1 MGRENFLSDK
11 YPESPTALQILGATL
26 FGVLVGLSII
36 HFTKRPIF
44 PGIPGA
50 PPPPII
56 IVEGSTPKP
65 VLSLPSLPKIQLMPT
80 LDRSMNILCMGV
92 DSNGRHAQRFL
103 NTRSDTMMLVHIDTD
118 LHRVGIVS
126 IPRDSRVKLPG
137 NHGIDKINSAHA
149 LGGPELAVDAVKE
162 AFAVPIDHYVVVD
175 TEGLKKLFEALG
187 PMEIMVEKRMRY
199 RDRAAGLH
207 VDLEPGLQTL
217 SPKQVEEYVRFR
229 HDPKGDIGRI
239 ERQQWFMRQVSKK
252 LKEPAV
258 ILKLPD
264 LFKFASEYVVTDM
277 NAEEM
282 AKVAGFGKDIQA
294 QQVQT
299 ATLPGHA
306 EFIHGGSYWI
316 PDPEAC
322 SVVFSRMLNEKI
334 SVAEQEEKK
343 QEFGSD
349 AATAA
354 TTATTYSD
362 ESDRPVRITIKY
374 PRGQEQEARSL
385 ETVLNGLGYRVRYI
399 MRGDMADCQHEQ
411 IVQMSYRADNALT
424 ERLKEKLPQL
434 TTWPVNVMV
443 EPRSSIDL
451 TLVLAP
457 CTKLSLS
464 DKAESEAA
472 GNSTTTHNTDKPT
485 KKVL

>member
-1 MGRENFLSDK
+1 LSSR
-11 YPESPTALQILGATL
+11 YPESPNSAQILGATL

-44 PGIPGA
+44 PYIPGA
-50 PPPPII
+50 HPAPTV
-56 IVEGSTPKP
+56 IVEDSTPKP
-65 VLSLPSLPKIQLMPT
+65 VMSFPQMPKMSLLPT

-92 DSNGRHAQRFL
+92 DSNGRRAQRFL
-103 NTRSDTMMLVHIDTD
+103 NTRSDTMMLVHVDPDTK
-118 LHRVGIVS
+118 RVGIVS

-137 NHGIDKINSAHA
+137 NHGLDKINSAHA
-149 LGGPELAVDAVKE
+149 LGGPELAVEAVKE
-162 AFAVPIDHYVVVD
+162 AFAVPVDHYVVVD
-175 TEGLKKLFEALG
+175 TEGLKKVFEALG

-258 ILKLPD
+258 LLKLPEI
-264 LFKFASEYVVTDM
+264 FKFATDYVVTDM
-277 NAEEM
+277 NAEDM
-282 AKVAGFGKDIQA
+282 AKVAGFGKDIQPS
-294 QQVQT
+294 QVQT

-334 SVAEQEEKK
+334 SVAEREEKT
-343 QEFGSD
+343 QTYGSD

-354 TTATTYSD
+354 TTYSD
-362 ESDRPVRITIKY
+362 ETDRPVKITIKY
-374 PRGQEQEARSL
+374 PKGQEHEARQL
-385 ETVLNGLGYRVRYI
+385 ETALNGLGYKVRYI
-399 MRGDMADCQHEQ
+399 MRGDTADCQHEQ

-424 ERLKEKLPQL
+424 ERLKEKLPQI
-434 TTWPVNVMV
+434 TSWPVNVMV
-443 EPRSSIDL
+443 EPHSSIDL

-464 DKAESEAA
+464 DKSESEAA
-472 GNSTTTHNTDKPT
+472 GPPAPNTSTKA
-485 KKVL
+485 KI

>member
-1 MGRENFLSDK
+1 VSSR

-44 PGIPGA
+44 PGLPGA
-50 PPPPII
+50 HPAPVI
-56 IVEGSTPKP
+56 IVEDAPAKQTLFSNM
-65 VLSLPSLPKIQLMPT
+65 PKINLLPT
-80 LDRSMNILCMGV
+80 LDHGMNILCMGV

-103 NTRSDTMMLVHIDTD
+103 NTRSDTMMLVHIDPE
-118 LHRVGIVS
+118 LKRVGLVS

-137 NHGIDKINSAHA
+137 SHGIDKINSAHA
-149 LGGPELAVDAVKE
+149 LGGPELAVEAVKE

-258 ILKLPD
+258 LLKLPD
-264 LFKFASEYVVTDM
+264 LFKFANEYVVTDM
-277 NAEEM
+277 TAEDM
-282 AKVAGFGKDIQA
+282 AKVANFGKDIQP

-306 EFIHGGSYWI
+306 EYIHGGSYWI

-334 SVAEQEEKK
+334 SVAEQEEKR
-343 QEFGSD
+343 QEYGSD

-354 TTATTYSD
+354 TTYSD
-362 ESDRPVRITIKY
+362 ETDRPVKLTIKY
-374 PRGQEQEARSL
+374 PKGQEQEARSL
-385 ETVLNGLGYRVRYI
+385 ETALNGLGYKVRYI

-411 IVQMSYRADNALT
+411 IVQMSYRADNAVT

-443 EPRSSIDL
+443 EPHSSIDM
-451 TLVLAP
+451 TLILAP

-464 DKAESEAA
+464 DKTETEAA
-472 GNSTTTHNTDKPT
+472 GTTPTTDKT
-485 KKVL
+485 KAHI

>member
-1 MGRENFLSDK
+1 MSSR

-44 PGIPGA
+44 PGLPGA
-50 PPPPII
+50 HPAPVI
-56 IVEGSTPKP
+56 IVEDAPAKQTLFSNM
-65 VLSLPSLPKIQLMPT
+65 PKINLLPT
-80 LDRSMNILCMGV
+80 LDHGMNILCMGV

-103 NTRSDTMMLVHIDTD
+103 NTRSDTMMLVHIDPE
-118 LHRVGIVS
+118 LKRVGLVS

-137 NHGIDKINSAHA
+137 SHGIDKINSAHA
-149 LGGPELAVDAVKE
+149 LGGPELAVEAVKE

-258 ILKLPD
+258 LLKLPD
-264 LFKFASEYVVTDM
+264 LFKFANEYVVTDM
-277 NAEEM
+277 TAEDM
-282 AKVAGFGKDIQA
+282 AKVANFGKDIQP

-306 EFIHGGSYWI
+306 EYIHGGSYWI

-334 SVAEQEEKK
+334 SVAEQEEKR
-343 QEFGSD
+343 QEYGSD

-354 TTATTYSD
+354 TTYSD
-362 ESDRPVRITIKY
+362 ETDRPVKLTIKY
-374 PRGQEQEARSL
+374 PKGQEQEARSL
-385 ETVLNGLGYRVRYI
+385 ETALNGLGYKVRYI

-411 IVQMSYRADNALT
+411 IVQMSYRADNAVT

-443 EPRSSIDL
+443 EPHPSIDM
-451 TLVLAP
+451 TLILAP

-464 DKAESEAA
+464 DKTETEAA
-472 GNSTTTHNTDKPT
+472 GTTPTTDKT
-485 KKVL
+485 KAHI

>member
-1 MGRENFLSDK
+1 MSSR

-44 PGIPGA
+44 PGLPGA
-50 PPPPII
+50 HPAPVI
-56 IVEGSTPKP
+56 IVEDAPAKQTLFSNM
-65 VLSLPSLPKIQLMPT
+65 PKINLLPT
-80 LDRSMNILCMGV
+80 LDHGMNILCMGV

-103 NTRSDTMMLVHIDTD
+103 NTRSDTMMLVHIDPE
-118 LHRVGIVS
+118 LKRVGLVS

-137 NHGIDKINSAHA
+137 SHGIDKINSAHA
-149 LGGPELAVDAVKE
+149 LGGPELAVEAVKE

-258 ILKLPD
+258 LLKLPD
-264 LFKFASEYVVTDM
+264 LFKFANEYVVTDM
-277 NAEEM
+277 TAEDM
-282 AKVAGFGKDIQA
+282 AKVANFGKDIQP

-306 EFIHGGSYWI
+306 EYIHGGSYWI

-334 SVAEQEEKK
+334 SVAEQEEKR
-343 QEFGSD
+343 QEYGSD

-354 TTATTYSD
+354 TTYSD
-362 ESDRPVRITIKY
+362 ETDRPVKLTIKY
-374 PRGQEQEARSL
+374 PKGQEQEARSL
-385 ETVLNGLGYRVRYI
+385 ETALNGLGYKVRYI

-411 IVQMSYRADNALT
+411 IVQMSYRADNAVT

-443 EPRSSIDL
+443 EPHSSIDM
-451 TLVLAP
+451 TLILAP

-464 DKAESEAA
+464 DKTETEAA
-472 GNSTTTHNTDKPT
+472 GTTPTTDKT
-485 KKVL
+485 KAHI

>member
-1 MGRENFLSDK
+1 MSSR

-26 FGVLVGLSII
+26 LGVLVGLSII

-44 PGIPGA
+44 PGVPGA
-50 PPPPII
+50 HPAPVI
-56 IVEGSTPKP
+56 IVEDAPAKQTLFSNM
-65 VLSLPSLPKIQLMPT
+65 PKINLLPT
-80 LDRSMNILCMGV
+80 LDHSMNILCMGV

-103 NTRSDTMMLVHIDTD
+103 NTRSDTMMLVHIDPE
-118 LHRVGIVS
+118 LKRVGLVS

-137 NHGIDKINSAHA
+137 AHGIDKINSAHA
-149 LGGPELAVDAVKE
+149 LGGPELAVEAVKE

-258 ILKLPD
+258 LLKLPD
-264 LFKFASEYVVTDM
+264 LFKFANEYVVTDM
-277 NAEEM
+277 TAEDM
-282 AKVAGFGKDIQA
+282 AKVANFGKDIQP

-306 EFIHGGSYWI
+306 EYIHGGSYWI

-334 SVAEQEEKK
+334 SVAEQEEKR
-343 QEFGSD
+343 QEYGSD

-354 TTATTYSD
+354 TTYSD
-362 ESDRPVRITIKY
+362 ETDRPVKLTIKY
-374 PRGQEQEARSL
+374 PKGQEQEARSL
-385 ETVLNGLGYRVRYI
+385 ETALNGLGYKVRYI

-443 EPRSSIDL
+443 EPHASIDM
-451 TLVLAP
+451 TLILAP

-464 DKAESEAA
+464 DKTETEAA
-472 GNSTTTHNTDKPT
+472 GTTPATDKT
-485 KKVL
+485 KAHI

>member
-1 MGRENFLSDK
+1 MSSR

-44 PGIPGA
+44 PGLPGA
-50 PPPPII
+50 HPAPVI
-56 IVEGSTPKP
+56 IVEDAPAKQTLFSNM
-65 VLSLPSLPKIQLMPT
+65 PKINLLPT
-80 LDRSMNILCMGV
+80 LDHSMNILCMGV

-103 NTRSDTMMLVHIDTD
+103 NTRSDTMMLVHIDPE
-118 LHRVGIVS
+118 LKRVGLVS

-137 NHGIDKINSAHA
+137 AHGIDKINSAHA

-258 ILKLPD
+258 LLKLPD
-264 LFKFASEYVVTDM
+264 LFKFANEYVVTDM
-277 NAEEM
+277 TAEDM
-282 AKVAGFGKDIQA
+282 AKVANFGKDIQP

-306 EFIHGGSYWI
+306 EYIHGGSYWI

-334 SVAEQEEKK
+334 SVAEQEEKR
-343 QEFGSD
+343 QEYGSD

-354 TTATTYSD
+354 TTYSD
-362 ESDRPVRITIKY
+362 ETDRPVKLTIKY
-374 PRGQEQEARSL
+374 PKGQEQEARSL
-385 ETVLNGLGYRVRYI
+385 ETALNGLGYKVRYI

-411 IVQMSYRADNALT
+411 IVQMSYRADNAVT

-443 EPRSSIDL
+443 EPHSSIDM
-451 TLVLAP
+451 TLILAP

-464 DKAESEAA
+464 DKTETEAS
-472 GNSTTTHNTDKPT
+472 GTTPTTDKT
-485 KKVL
+485 KAHI

>member
-1 MGRENFLSDK
+1 MSSR

-44 PGIPGA
+44 PGLPGA
-50 PPPPII
+50 HPAPVI
-56 IVEGSTPKP
+56 IVEDTPAKQT
-65 VLSLPSLPKIQLMPT
+65 LFSNMPKINLLPT
-80 LDRSMNILCMGV
+80 LDHSMNILCMGV

-103 NTRSDTMMLVHIDTD
+103 NTRSDTMMLVHIDPE
-118 LHRVGIVS
+118 LKRVGLVS

-137 NHGIDKINSAHA
+137 AHGIDKINSAHA

-258 ILKLPD
+258 LLKLPD
-264 LFKFASEYVVTDM
+264 LFKFANEYVVTDM
-277 NAEEM
+277 TAEDM
-282 AKVAGFGKDIQA
+282 AKVANFGKDIQP

-306 EFIHGGSYWI
+306 EYIHGGSYWI

-322 SVVFSRMLNEKI
+322 AVVFSRMLNEKI
-334 SVAEQEEKK
+334 SVAEQEEKH
-343 QEFGSD
+343 QEYGSD

-354 TTATTYSD
+354 TTYSD
-362 ESDRPVRITIKY
+362 ETDRPVKLTIKY
-374 PRGQEQEARSL
+374 PKGQEQEARSL
-385 ETVLNGLGYRVRYI
+385 ETALNGLGYKVRYI

-411 IVQMSYRADNALT
+411 IVQMSYRADNAVT

-443 EPRSSIDL
+443 EPHSSIDM
-451 TLVLAP
+451 TLILAP

-464 DKAESEAA
+464 DKTETEAS
-472 GNSTTTHNTDKPT
+472 GTTPTTDKT
-485 KKVL
+485 KAHI

>member
-1 MGRENFLSDK
+1 
-11 YPESPTALQILGATL
+11 
-26 FGVLVGLSII
+26 
-36 HFTKRPIF
+36 
-44 PGIPGA
+44 
-50 PPPPII
+50 
-56 IVEGSTPKP
+56 
-65 VLSLPSLPKIQLMPT
+65 
-80 LDRSMNILCMGV
+80 
-92 DSNGRHAQRFL
+92 
-103 NTRSDTMMLVHIDTD
+103 
-118 LHRVGIVS
+118 
-126 IPRDSRVKLPG
+126 
-137 NHGIDKINSAHA
+137 
-149 LGGPELAVDAVKE
+149 
-162 AFAVPIDHYVVVD
+162 DHYVVVD
-175 TEGLKKLFEALG
+175 TEGLKKVFEALG

-258 ILKLPD
+258 LLKLPEI
-264 LFKFASEYVVTDM
+264 FKFATDYVVTDM
-277 NAEEM
+277 SAEDM

-294 QQVQT
+294 SQVQT

-334 SVAEQEEKK
+334 SVAEREEKT
-343 QEFGSD
+343 QTYGSD

-354 TTATTYSD
+354 TTYSD
-362 ESDRPVRITIKY
+362 ETDRPVKITIKY
-374 PRGQEQEARSL
+374 PKGQEQEARQL
-385 ETVLNGLGYRVRYI
+385 ETALNGLGYRVRYI
-399 MRGDMADCQHEQ
+399 MRGDTADCQHEQ

-424 ERLKEKLPQL
+424 ERLKEKLPQI
-434 TTWPVNVMV
+434 TSWPVNVMV
-443 EPRSSIDL
+443 EPHSSIDL
-451 TLVLAP
+451 ALVLAP

-464 DKAESEAA
+464 DKSESEAA
-472 GNSTTTHNTDKPT
+472 GPPAPNTQT
-485 KKVL
+485 KAKI

>member
-1 MGRENFLSDK
+1 MSAR
-11 YPESPTALQILGATL
+11 YPESPNSLQILGATL
-26 FGVLVGLSII
+26 FGVLVGLTII

-44 PGIPGA
+44 PGVPGA
-50 PPPPII
+50 PPPPVI
-56 IVEGSTPKP
+56 IVEDSTAKP
-65 VLSLPSLPKIQLMPT
+65 AMSFPSMPKINLLPT
-80 LDRSMNILCMGV
+80 LDHSMNILCMGV

-103 NTRSDTMMLVHIDTD
+103 NTRSDTMMLVHIDPD
-118 LHRVGIVS
+118 LKRVGLVS

-137 NHGIDKINSAHA
+137 AHGIDKINSAHA
-149 LGGPELAVDAVKE
+149 LGGPELAVEAVKE

-258 ILKLPD
+258 LLKLPD
-264 LFKFASEYVVTDM
+264 LFKFANEYVVTDM

-282 AKVAGFGKDIQA
+282 AKVANFGKDIQP

-334 SVAEQEEKK
+334 TVAEQEEKK
-343 QEFGSD
+343 QEYGSD

-354 TTATTYSD
+354 TTYSD
-362 ESDRPVRITIKY
+362 DSERPVRITIKY

-385 ETVLNGLGYRVRYI
+385 DTALNGLGYRVRYI
-399 MRGDMADCQHEQ
+399 MRGDTADCQHEQ

-424 ERLKEKLPQL
+424 ETLKEKLPQL

-443 EPRSSIDL
+443 EPHSSIDL

-464 DKAESEAA
+464 EKTDSEASGVSSA
-472 GNSTTTHNTDKPT
+472 TQQKT
-485 KKVL
+485 KAHI

>member
-1 MGRENFLSDK
+1 MSSN
-11 YPESPTALQILGATL
+11 YPEQPNAGQILAATL
-26 FGVLVGLSII
+26 FGVLVGLTII

-44 PGIPGA
+44 PFIPGA
-50 PPPPII
+50 HVAPTVMAQDPA
-56 IVEGSTPKP
+56 PKP
-65 VLSLPSLPKIQLMPT
+65 GLSFPSMPKLSLLPQL
-80 LDRSMNILCMGV
+80 DHSMNILCMGV

-103 NTRSDTMMLVHIDTD
+103 NTRSDTMMLVHIDPDTR
-118 LHRVGIVS
+118 RVGIVS

-137 NHGIDKINSAHA
+137 DHGIDKINSAHA
-149 LGGPELAVDAVKE
+149 LGGPELAVEAVKE

-187 PMEIMVEKRMRY
+187 PVEIMVEKRMRY

-217 SPKQVEEYVRFR
+217 DPKQAEEYVRFR

-239 ERQQWFMRQVSKK
+239 ERQQWFMRQVTKK
-252 LKEPAV
+252 LKEPQV
-258 ILKLPD
+258 ILKLPEI
-264 LFKFASEYVVTDM
+264 FKFATDYVVTDM
-277 NAEEM
+277 NPEEM
-282 AKVAGFGKDIQA
+282 AKVAGFGKDIEPS
-294 QQVQT
+294 QVQT

-306 EFIHGGSYWI
+306 EFIKGGSYWI

-334 SVAEQEEKK
+334 TVAEQEEKK
-343 QEFGSD
+343 EDFGSD

-354 TTATTYSD
+354 TTYSD
-362 ESDRPVRITIKY
+362 DTERPVRITIKY
-374 PRGQEQEARSL
+374 PKGQEHEARSL
-385 ETVLNGLGYRVRYI
+385 ETALNGLGYRVRYI
-399 MRGDMADCQHEQ
+399 MRADTADCQHEQ

-424 ERLKEKLPQL
+424 DHLKEKLPQL
-434 TTWPVNVMV
+434 TSWPVNVMV
-443 EPRSSIDL
+443 EPHASIDL

-464 DKAESEAA
+464 EKVESEAA
-472 GNSTTTHNTDKPT
+472 GTASGTPERT
-485 KKVL
+485 KARI